1 MRRAEVPWTLNRS
14 YYGTPSEA
22 LQHLPDGLS
31 INVADLVE
39 DGRKSAAEHEVPPS
53 LPAQL
58 TNICMQPYQALTDV
72 AFLLL
77 NTQCCWSREM
87 CCVKALRS
95 FDLASTS
102 S

>member
-1 MRRAEVPWTLNRS
+1 MRRREIPWTLNRS

-39 DGRKSAAEHEVPPS
+39 NGQKSAAEQEVPPS
-53 LPAQL
+53 LPVQL
-58 TNICMQPYQALTDV
+58 SNICMR
-72 AFLLL
+72 L
-77 NTQCCWSREM
+77 NS
-87 CCVKALRS
+87 VS
-95 FDLASTS
+95 DLASTS